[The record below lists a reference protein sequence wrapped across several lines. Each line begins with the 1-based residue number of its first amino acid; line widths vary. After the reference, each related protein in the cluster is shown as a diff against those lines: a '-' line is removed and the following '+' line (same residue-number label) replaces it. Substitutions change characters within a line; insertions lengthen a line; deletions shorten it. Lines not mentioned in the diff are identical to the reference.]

1 MEMVTK
7 GAKACLE
14 EGYIKA
20 ENYYN
25 AVKSINLYKL
35 HTLTPYQS
43 DDVRGIWIVGQSGA
57 GKTHKA

>member
-1 MEMVTK
+1 MEMVQK

-43 DDVRGIWIVGQSGA
+43 DDVRGIWIVG
-57 GKTHKA
+57 